1 LLRPTPDEEDAVNT
15 LNEYTN
21 LGELAERRGDLTLA
35 LAEYTNASL
44 LDEHRESFLR
54 LARVHFKK
62 REWSACLHAFDLAAT
77 KPAGPGPE
85 LLGDAAVFATAAMYE
100 LGYLDLARTNCP
112 TLRALHP
119 QDPYVERLC
128 KIIDSPFS
136 SPDDPLG
143 CGRVCFSLYWRAPW
157 ETSVTPTPRT
167 ACTRQHLEPDLLYQP
182 TPVSFAHDTST
193 RHPLVLLTAPR
204 PVPTLPATLESLRA
218 GNVYEWPSTMLLV
231 SDGPLELK
239 YLESGWRTDTSPSRT
254 GSAKTFVRALRRA
267 LELCPDLKLLTIME
281 DDVEVCRNFFDYLR
295 LVKVPDDLALVTWFT
310 CEFPG
315 EERMHEEASRR
326 GWRHPSSYDFPV
338 LARRST
344 QSFVLFQC
352 ATLTRDTVERLLRCP
367 RVLDWHQENGH
378 DEMPAWALGDVP
390 YAAHFPGLVQHT
402 GGLCS
407 AVAANRTST
416 PRGRDPQ
423 AGERTSPYYVGPD
436 FDALSLVPRGLTLP

>member
-1 LLRPTPDEEDAVNT
+1 MTESHQQHE
-15 LNEYTN
+15 
-21 LGELAERRGDLTLA
+21 GELAERRGDLARAVELYRQATTL
-35 LAEYTNASL
+35 
-44 LDEHRESFLR
+44 DDCREPLLR

-62 REWSACLHAFDLAAT
+62 REWSACLNAFDLAVT
-77 KPAGPGPE
+77 RPAGPGPE
-85 LLGDAAVFATAAMYE
+85 LLSDATVFAAAAMYE

-119 QDPYVERLC
+119 RDPNVDRLC
-128 KIIDSPFS
+128 RIIEAPWTSPN
-136 SPDDPLG
+136 DPLG

-157 ETSVTPTPRT
+157 ETDVTPTPRN
-167 ACTRQHLEPDLLYQP
+167 ACTRQYLEPDLLYQP
-182 TPVSFAHDTST
+182 TPVSFSRDTSA

-204 PVPTLPATLESLRA
+204 PTPTLPATLASLRA
-218 GNVYEWPSTMLLV
+218 SYVDRWPSAKLLV
-231 SDGPLELK
+231 SDGPLEPTCL
-239 YLESGWRTDTSPSRT
+239 LGANWETDISPSTT

-281 DDVEVCRNFFDYLR
+281 DDVEVCRSFFDYLR

-310 CEFPG
+310 YEFPG

-326 GWRHPSSYDFPV
+326 GWRHPSSYTVPV

-352 ATLTRDTVERLLRCP
+352 ATLTRDTVDRLLRCP

-378 DEMPAWALGDVP
+378 DEIPAWALGDVP

-402 GGLCS
+402 GGLSS
-407 AVAANRTST
+407 AVAANRTT
-416 PRGRDPQ
+416 APEGRDPQ
-423 AGERTSPYYVGPD
+423 VGARTSPYYVGPE
-436 FDALSLVPRGLTLP
+436 FDALSLVPRGSVLP